1 MNGIAI
7 AGNMLTD
14 RVKTIN
20 AYPERQMLATIS
32 SVSLAVG
39 GCVPN
44 TAINLA
50 KIDPS
55 IPVKAV
61 GRVGDDEDGRYII
74 NELRKNRINTE
85 NVLISKDKMT
95 SFSDVMNAADTG
107 ERTFFHYRG
116 ANAELSPDDIPLRKL
131 NCRMLHIG
139 YILLL
144 DTFDRENKEYGTEM
158 ARFLHSAQEAGICTS
173 IDAVSD
179 SEGRFDKVIPALG
192 YTDNAIMN
200 EIEGCG
206 AAGVAPRDGNG
217 ALIKENVYR
226 AMEKLMSYGVGQR
239 VIIHCPEAGFILNKS
254 GKFTTVPSLCLP
266 DGFIKGSVGAGDAF
280 CAGCLYGIYKSFT
293 DRQILEFASGAA
305 ACNLSAEDSVS
316 GMKPAEEIEKM
327 IKTMKRKDI

>member
-14 RVKTIN
+14 RVKMIN
-20 AYPERQMLATIS
+20 DYPERQMLATIL
-32 SVSLAVG
+32 SVSRAVG

-44 TAINLA
+44 TAIDLS

-55 IPVKAV
+55 LPLTAL
-61 GRVGDDEDGRYII
+61 GRVGCDEDGRYVI
-74 NELRKNRINTE
+74 NELKNSGIDVSRI
-85 NVLISKDKMT
+85 VISDKSST
-95 SFSDVMNAADTG
+95 SFSDVMNVKATG

-116 ANAELSPDDIPLRKL
+116 ANAEFSPDDINVSDIGCKY
-131 NCRMLHIG
+131 LHIG

-158 ARFLHSAQEAGICTS
+158 ARFLHSAQEAG
-173 IDAVSD
+173 
-179 SEGRFDKVIPALG
+179 
-192 YTDNAIMN
+192 MN

-280 CAGCLYGIYKSFT
+280 CAGCLYGI
-293 DRQILEFASGAA
+293 LEFASGAA